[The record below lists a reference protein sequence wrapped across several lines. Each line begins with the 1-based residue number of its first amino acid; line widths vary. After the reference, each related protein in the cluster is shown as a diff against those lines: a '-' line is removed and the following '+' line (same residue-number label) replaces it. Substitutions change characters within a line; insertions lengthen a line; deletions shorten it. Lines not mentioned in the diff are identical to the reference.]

1 MKKSIFFEFTFLFIL
16 FIFAIITSKSYT
28 IAWGLLPLYFGFSKN
43 FKYNQFPAFKDF
55 YIIFILFIAVFALNF
70 FAVFSLETNHLEV
83 PHPDFGFYLKV
94 ASLFNETGIENNL
107 TAKTILFDNLDMAT
121 PYRFFDT
128 WLLALLLKL
137 LPFSALVVLQLCYLP
152 LLWLM
157 VSFSIYRNI
166 DFLNNSFIKV
176 VLSVSFLFLFG
187 DQLFSFL
194 LIKATIGEI
203 CVVSYPKL
211 AIFFC
216 VFIYYFRRQ
225 LNDKSKHDSILFLAF
240 LPILIQ
246 TAFPLY
252 IFIYLYILFYYKY
265 FLLNKRIVIS
275 IFLSSIY
282 YLAFYGYNFYLSKEI
297 FQLSQFQFVNSSS
310 EYFYRLASIVYNLTK
325 SKLIIFIIIT
335 LIFVLTANFKRRII
349 YLRMIFLSF
358 GILFSAA
365 LVYALFPSSPN
376 SYQLMTNFT
385 FPVFI
390 TVTFFIWMDGLVL
403 LKNKF
408 YILNCT
414 IVFCLA
420 IAGGYNQFN
429 EFGFLM
435 LKNKFSIK
443 NREDFVEHSRQ
454 MLSGIKNPIGLTYWS
469 KKNESRNINEHFDQY
484 GTNFLMKLG
493 ADFDVVCLTALHTKE
508 ISYSEKVSKYYSAIS
523 LYQRLNNVS
532 DNNLEIK
539 FYNSYNFE
547 YLISDLPNEFL
558 PDFIKKDIYESVFDL
573 NSKIYLYS
581 LK

>member
-43 FKYNQFPAFKDF
+43 FKTNQFPTFKDF
-55 YIIFILFIAVFALNF
+55 YIIFILFIAVFGLNF

-107 TAKTILFDNLDMAT
+107 TAKTILFDNLNMAT

-128 WLLALLLKL
+128 WLLALLLKV

-166 DFLNNSFIKV
+166 DFLNNSFIKIV
-176 VLSVSFLFLFG
+176 ISVSFLFLFG

-194 LIKATIGEI
+194 LLKATIGEI

-225 LNDKSKHDSILFLAF
+225 LNEKSKHDSILFLAF
-240 LPILIQ
+240 LPVLIQ

-252 IFIYLYILFYYKY
+252 LFIYLYILFYYKY
-265 FLLNKRIVIS
+265 FLLNKRIVVL
-275 IFLSSIY
+275 IFFSSIY
-282 YLAFYGYNFYLSKEI
+282 YLAFYGYNLYLSKEI
-297 FQLSQFQFVNSSS
+297 FQLSQFQFVKSFS

-325 SKLIIFIIIT
+325 SKLIIFIIIS
-335 LIFVLTANFKRRII
+335 LIFVFTANFERRII

-358 GILFSAA
+358 AILFSAA
-365 LVYALFPSSPN
+365 TVYALFPSSPN

-390 TVTFFIWMDGLVL
+390 TVTFFIWMDSLVL

-420 IAGGYNQFN
+420 MAGGYNQFN
-429 EFGFLM
+429 EFGFFNV
-435 LKNKFSIK
+435 KNKFSTE
-443 NREDFVEHSRQ
+443 NSEDFVEHSKQ
-454 MLSGIKNPIGLTYWS
+454 MLKGIKNPIGLTYWS
-469 KKNESRNINEHFDQY
+469 KKNESRNINEHFDQH
-484 GTNFLMKLG
+484 GTNFLIKLG
-493 ADFDVVCLTALHTKE
+493 TDFDVVCLTALHIKE

-523 LYQRLNNVS
+523 IYQRLNNVS
-532 DNNLEIK
+532 DINLEIK

-547 YLISDLPNEFL
+547 YLISDLPKKFL
-558 PDFIKKDIYESVFDL
+558 PDFIKKDICESVFDKK
-573 NSKIYLYS
+573 SKIYFYR